1 MVGILFLLLVFRIPY
16 FLMDI
21 PLTQPELLWQMIGE
35 RAASG
40 NLPYVDTIDGTG
52 PFSVSVYW
60 LNHLLAANSLVSFR
74 VISFLIILFQ
84 IYYTNE
90 LLIKINAYE
99 ESNFI
104 PAFVMTILFQLSFDF
119 MTLSPALM
127 GSTFVLLA
135 LGHLLQQTTINA
147 NTVPAILLMGFC
159 AGVAFCFHF
168 AYLVFLPFLILA
180 AVLIIGFS
188 IQQLCL
194 LLTAYLLPLSF
205 CAVFFFMQEGLS
217 EFITLYLF
225 LSFQAVPVQ
234 HVSLSDLLFIFSFP
248 VLLAIFGYFKN
259 NLLRRMNVTQQ
270 KQNQLLLVF
279 LLVNLASFFLVDRVS
294 PYQFL
299 AMLPALAYFTTHLFN
314 LSNKRMLQQ
323 TLIYGYLILLPLI
336 GYSWVFYQIESPS
349 FDTYVVRQEVLS
361 GIPASE
367 KIMVLGEN
375 LEKYT
380 RTGTANPYLNFRLT
394 RVYFEQMN
402 AMERKMKFLSDLQK
416 ESPDVIIDEEGLY
429 LEWSRNIPS
438 LETLY
443 RPEKDGVIRKIS
455 N

>member
-1 MVGILFLLLVFRIPY
+1 MIFRIPY

-40 NLPYVDTIDGTG
+40 NLHYVDTIEGTG
-52 PFSVSVYW
+52 PFSVLVYW
-60 LNHLLAANSLVSFR
+60 VNHLLVGNSLTSFR

-99 ESNFI
+99 ESNYI
-104 PAFVMTILFQLSFDF
+104 PAFVLTVLFQLSFDF

-168 AYLVFLPFLILA
+168 AYVVFLPFLFLA
-180 AVLIIGFS
+180 GLVIIGFS

-194 LLTAYLLPLSF
+194 LLTAYLLPLSI

-217 EFITLYLF
+217 ELITIYLS
-225 LSFQAVPVQ
+225 LGFQTEPFQ
-234 HVSLSDLLFIFSFP
+234 HISLNDLLFIFSLP
-248 VLLAIFGYFKN
+248 LALALFGYFKN

-279 LLVNLASFFLVDRVS
+279 LLVNLSSFFLLDRIS
-294 PYQFL
+294 SYQFM

-314 LSNKRMLQQ
+314 LSNKRALQQ
-323 TLIYGYLILLPLI
+323 ILFYSYLILIPLI
-336 GYSWVFYQIESPS
+336 GYSWVFYQIEEPS
-349 FDTYVVRQEVLS
+349 FYNYAVRDELPTGNPS
-361 GIPASE
+361 SE

-375 LEKYT
+375 FEKYT
-380 RTGTANPYLNFRLT
+380 RTGIANPYLNFRLT
-394 RVYFEQMN
+394 RRYFEDMN
-402 AMERKMKFLSDLQK
+402 AMKRKMKFLTDLLK
-416 ESPDVIIDEEGLY
+416 ESPDIIIDEEGLY
-429 LEWSRNIPS
+429 REWARNIPS
-438 LETLY
+438 LEVMY
-443 RPEKDGVIRKIS
+443 SIEEDGIIRKIK